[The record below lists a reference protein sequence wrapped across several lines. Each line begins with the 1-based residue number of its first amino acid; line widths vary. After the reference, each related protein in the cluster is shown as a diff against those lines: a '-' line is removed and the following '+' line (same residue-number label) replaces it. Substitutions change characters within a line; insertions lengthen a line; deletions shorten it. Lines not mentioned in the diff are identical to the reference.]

1 VSILSC
7 DNLPENGAVTMAVVT
22 DLAGAIDDGAD
33 RARTAAEADDE
44 PTAVAGV
51 LETLHSGLGQD
62 SALVRVIIEQMEALT
77 DQR

>member
-1 VSILSC
+1 M
-7 DNLPENGAVTMAVVT
+7 GAVEVA
-22 DLAGAIDDGAD
+22 
-33 RARTAAEADDE
+33 ARDQRVQPDWRRSGETEQRSTEPTAAEADDE